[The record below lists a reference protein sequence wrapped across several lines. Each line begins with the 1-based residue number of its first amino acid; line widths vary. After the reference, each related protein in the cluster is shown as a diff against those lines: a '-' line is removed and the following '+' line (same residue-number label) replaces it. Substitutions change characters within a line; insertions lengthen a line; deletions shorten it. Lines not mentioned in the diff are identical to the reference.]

1 MNLILIVIKILELC
15 AVLSL
20 AVALET
26 VLFYF
31 YHEKPQVILVCDV
44 VTKALLIYLFAY
56 IQGWLICC
64 M

>member
-20 AVALET
+20 AVALEA

-31 YHEKPQVILVCDV
+31 FHEKPQVILVGDV
-44 VTKALLIYLFAY
+44 VTKALLIYLLAY
-56 IQGWLICC
+56 MQGWLICC
-64 M
+64 I